1 MSQKGGF
8 LPSQE
13 ALGNGRSRRE
23 AVVADRERTTRI
35 SRYYLTRRSNGLN
48 NCAKLEREENH
59 MGSLADRALQ
69 LLASAL
75 ICGIAIAVAGAAN
88 AQQQAITATV
98 IGEKVQKVGY
108 RAMIQK
114 QAIMYNLAGYA
125 RNNPDGTVGVE
136 LQGDEGRI
144 TKTLEAVSAG
154 NKKSSQANIIGEAH
168 APFDPDL
175 KTFTIFSWTSTSRNI
190 SNPYDLVFNL
200 RPGNSEISGKEAAA
214 VWNSIAE
221 STLKGE
227 DLAKFMKHLGDE
239 E

>member
-1 MSQKGGF
+1 M
-8 LPSQE
+8 
-13 ALGNGRSRRE
+13 
-23 AVVADRERTTRI
+23 
-35 SRYYLTRRSNGLN
+35 GLN

-154 NKKSSQANIIGEAH
+154 NKKSSQANIIGEAQ
-168 APFDPDL
+168 APFDPNL
-175 KTFTIFSWTSTSRNI
+175 KTFTIFSWTSASRGI

-200 RPGNSEISGKEAAA
+200 RPTNDEISGKEAEA

-227 DLAKFMKHLGDE
+227 DLAKFMNHLNDDE
-239 E
+239 